1 LRRARIHSEQG
12 DGLCEAVDLVF
23 EGAGGGRG
31 FLDQRG
37 VLLGDLVHLLDRG
50 GGLLDALR
58 LPVSP
63 NTSKRGGRTA

>member
-1 LRRARIHSEQG
+1 
-12 DGLCEAVDLVF
+12 VDLVF